1 MIILLMSNVTASS
14 YADIKTN
21 TIMVILKMKKVSRLD
36 ASKINNITSGSL
48 TANKAIITDG
58 NQHVDKL
65 KTQKLYLGESGSE
78 VEVTSSADK
87 LNLLNLASPGVV
99 NNNNAVIY
107 NASGNINTNGLVSS
121 GIITAASG
129 SKIGDMTITN
139 DTFNTSALDNTIKF
153 GAHNL
158 STTGDLSADNL
169 SLSGIISSTGS
180 ITAGTGSVFG
190 DIKLEN
196 VKITSSAS
204 NNTVLN

>member
-1 MIILLMSNVTASS
+1 MILSSNTTGAPSVDAGFIIERGTSQNVGFIWDESIQRFSAVKTDNIANTVGNVTASS

-21 TIMVILKMKKVSRLD
+21 TIILGNTENEESISRLD

-87 LNLLNLASPGVV
+87 LNLLNLASPGIV

-107 NASGNINTNGLVSS
+107 NASGNINTNGLVSLGYNNS
-121 GIITAASG
+121 S
-129 SKIGDMTITN
+129 IGFQN
-139 DTFNTSALDNTIKF
+139 
-153 GAHNL
+153 
-158 STTGDLSADNL
+158 
-169 SLSGIISSTGS
+169 
-180 ITAGTGSVFG
+180 
-190 DIKLEN
+190 E
-196 VKITSSAS
+196 
-204 NNTVLN
+204 